1 MADSTTEPQAP
12 VAVFKKRGAK
22 GKANLRKRPA
32 TPPPADSDESDF
44 SSSEDESG
52 QRVKRRKKTAT
63 VTASSKDV
71 STGKKDLTATVYSAD
86 RSVPITSTND
96 ATKHSNWYDEDSKDA
111 LSAKNLLGS
120 TRAVAKD
127 SQPDGTYKGLANQTS
142 FIQKNPDAPNRAKG
156 PVKAASNIRTITV
169 MDFKPDVC
177 KDYKKTGWC
186 GFGDSCVFAHIRDDV
201 KQGWQLDKEWEEVA
215 KGRKNLGG
223 TVVASANRNKKEETA
238 EDAEEIAMLEKIPF
252 ACIICE
258 GSYREPIVTRCGHYF
273 CEPCALKRYRKDP
286 TCAACGAGTNGVF
299 NSAKKLKK
307 LLEKKK
313 EREDK
318 KKAEEEEAAKEEQLR
333 IASLNPAPFKQY
345 AIRNTAFEP
354 IPFCDKLILSTF
366 EHQETSTSPSP
377 SPSSERTDI
386 NAIMN
391 YIYSTVNTL
400 RDRYTPVSH
409 KSTFRQT
416 GQITPEEFLAA
427 GDYLVYKFPTWSW
440 GDADSP
446 ERRVSHLPPGK
457 QFLVTRNVPC
467 HRRLNDDF
475 AGDAGHEE
483 ALVNDGDDFKGAAG
497 GDDEDGW
504 LRTGGLASSQPLKVK
519 EVRTVD
525 DSGNVG
531 DREVVEDDEI
541 PDMEDEDDDEAIIRD
556 SGADS
561 KNSAHRTYTLY
572 IMYSPYYRTPR
583 LYLSGY
589 LANGQPLP
597 PTDMTEDIVG
607 DYKDK
612 TVTLEDFPFFANNIK
627 MASVHPC
634 KHASVMKT
642 LLDRADAALRLRRE
656 KLREG
661 SSQTPSGMEG
671 LVDEIGKLDVKG
683 AQEAADKDEW
693 EEVQEAEI
701 DDHEVAIRVD
711 QYLVVFLKFMASV
724 TPGIEHDFTMG
735 V

>member
-1 MADSTTEPQAP
+1 
-12 VAVFKKRGAK
+12 
-22 GKANLRKRPA
+22 
-32 TPPPADSDESDF
+32 
-44 SSSEDESG
+44 
-52 QRVKRRKKTAT
+52 
-63 VTASSKDV
+63 
-71 STGKKDLTATVYSAD
+71 
-86 RSVPITSTND
+86 
-96 ATKHSNWYDEDSKDA
+96 
-111 LSAKNLLGS
+111 
-120 TRAVAKD
+120 
-127 SQPDGTYKGLANQTS
+127 
-142 FIQKNPDAPNRAKG
+142 
-156 PVKAASNIRTITV
+156 
-169 MDFKPDVC
+169 
-177 KDYKKTGWC
+177 
-186 GFGDSCVFAHIRDDV
+186 
-201 KQGWQLDKEWEEVA
+201 
-215 KGRKNLGG
+215 
-223 TVVASANRNKKEETA
+223 
-238 EDAEEIAMLEKIPF
+238 
-252 ACIICE
+252 
-258 GSYREPIVTRCGHYF
+258 
-273 CEPCALKRYRKDP
+273 
-286 TCAACGAGTNGVF
+286 
-299 NSAKKLKK
+299 
-307 LLEKKK
+307 
-313 EREDK
+313 
-318 KKAEEEEAAKEEQLR
+318 
-333 IASLNPAPFKQY
+333 
-345 AIRNTAFEP
+345 
-354 IPFCDKLILSTF
+354 
-366 EHQETSTSPSP
+366 
-377 SPSSERTDI
+377 
-386 NAIMN
+386 MN

-483 ALVNDGDDFKGAAG
+483 ALVNDGDDFKGAT

-504 LRTGGLASSQPLKVK
+504 LRTGGLSSSQPLKVK

-556 SGADS
+556 TGADS
-561 KNSAHRTYTLY
+561 KNSGHRTYTLY

-656 KLREG
+656 KLRAG
-661 SSQTPSGMEG
+661 NASSSQAPSGMEG